1 MNELSHPF
9 DPSIRPIFSGES
21 CAAAMGY
28 RQDSR
33 HLFYTL
39 MHIGEHHQAL
49 PLAYQYLKQH
59 FVETEQHYAGHYS
72 KTFRPDKID
81 SALKVTANPA
91 QPNITG
97 SNDYVKQCAPIILTE
112 PCWLQA
118 VSQASTCQTPVAV
131 KLMSVYVQL
140 TGSESYHQLFQAL
153 LLSAE
158 GDQPALHTWAFA
170 NQEAIGG
177 CSFDFAAVQLA
188 LAAFPRVFF
197 PELLGFTLAYC
208 QAPAQT
214 DYFSAAEKLQPDS
227 RLAHFI
233 SIRKTLPASQLNT
246 VTEVTRN
253 YLRLFADQTDVLWPR
268 IQTGFWLYQEL
279 DQRCDRHRQLQAETV
294 SSPHQAFAKLL
305 QQKASSAFGHHGKIR
320 LAGKSLDDW
329 FAQSPFDSENFL
341 TALRQSP
348 YIDNQNPLNSPL
360 LKLFEFNGPM
370 FGVFNEAEKEIV
382 LAWIGAEKTDH
393 PAPEKPVVDKINGA
407 DTLKIDSHECS
418 KINYARLN
426 NRQLYHYLVNIDLYP
441 DVLATAKKRVQ
452 RILRFSKL
460 CARLPFKQYTH
471 QAFDDYINRLYQN
484 EVNQYQPLNG
494 PPKLSKSAYLWGIEQ
509 FAPTIL
515 TDGCWLQSVDLVS
528 ASVNP
533 AISGI
538 LLKIYIDEIG
548 NGILAQNHP
557 HIYQQLLDSLD
568 IAVPPI
574 HSKAFINHPAFMSSA
589 FDIPVYLMAISKF
602 RSGFLPE
609 LLGLNMAIELSGLGR
624 VYLRLAEELKYWGIN
639 PAIVNVHISIDN
651 VGSGHAALAKRAIQ
665 LYLDDILAG
674 QGEQAM
680 QLHWRRIYTGYCS
693 LQMASSRFKFALV
706 AGYLFKRMTNR
717 HAAFSTSS

>member
-1 MNELSHPF
+1 MNDLSHPF
-9 DPSIRPIFSGES
+9 DPFIRPVFSGES
-21 CAAAMGY
+21 CAAAMGCK
-28 RQDSR
+28 QDSR
-33 HLFYTL
+33 HLFHTL
-39 MHIGEHHQAL
+39 MHIGVHHQTL

-59 FVETEQHYAGHYS
+59 FLETNQNYAGQFS
-72 KTFRPDKID
+72 KTYKPDKID
-81 SALKVTANPA
+81 GALKVTANPA
-91 QPNITG
+91 QLNVTG
-97 SNDYVKQCAPIILTE
+97 TNDYVKQCAPIILTE
-112 PCWLQA
+112 PGWLQA
-118 VSQASTCQTPVAV
+118 VSQSSTCQTSMAV

-140 TGSESYHQLFQAL
+140 TGKESYHHLFRAL

-170 NQEAIGG
+170 NQEAIGD
-177 CSFDFAAVQLA
+177 CIFDFAAVQLA

-214 DYFSAAEKLQPDS
+214 DYFSAAEKQQPDS
-227 RLAHFI
+227 HLAHFI
-233 SIRKTLPASQLNT
+233 SIRKHLPASLLKP
-246 VTEVTRN
+246 VIEVTRD
-253 YLRLFADQTDVLWPR
+253 YLRLFSSQTDALWSR
-268 IQTGFWLYQEL
+268 VQTGFWLYQAL
-279 DQRCDRHRQLQAETV
+279 DQRCYRHRQLREENKP
-294 SSPHQAFAKLL
+294 SPRQVFAKFL
-305 QQKASSAFGHHGKIR
+305 QYKAVSAFGHHGKIR
-320 LAGKSLDDW
+320 LAGKSLDNW

-341 TALRQSP
+341 SALRQSP
-348 YIDNQNPLNSPL
+348 YIDNQNPVNSPL

-370 FGVFNEAEKEIV
+370 FGVFNETEKAIV
-382 LAWIGAEKTDH
+382 LAWIGAERMDH
-393 PAPEKPVVDKINGA
+393 LDLEKPVVDEIKGA
-407 DTLKIDSHECS
+407 DMLKIDSHECAR
-418 KINYARLN
+418 INYARLN

-441 DVLATAKKRVQ
+441 DVLTTAKKRVQ
-452 RILRFSKL
+452 CILRFSKL
-460 CARLPFKQYTH
+460 LARLPFKHYTH
-471 QAFDDYINRLYQN
+471 QAFEDYISRLYQN
-484 EVNQYQPLNG
+484 EVSQYLPLKG
-494 PPKLSKSAYLWGIEQ
+494 SPKLSKTAYLWGIEQ

-528 ASVNP
+528 ASAYP

-538 LLKIYIDEIG
+538 LFKIYSDEIG

-557 HIYQQLLDSLD
+557 HIYQQLLDSLA

-574 HSKAFINHPAFMSSA
+574 HSKAFIKHPEFMPSA

-602 RSGFLPE
+602 RSSFLPE

-624 VYLRLAEELKYWGIN
+624 VYLRLAEELKFWGIN

-674 QGEQAM
+674 QGEQEM
-680 QLHWRRIYTGYCS
+680 QSHWRRIYNGYCS
-693 LQMASSRFKFALV
+693 LQTASSRFKFALV